1 MLLGFELSPQENID
15 VMEKKGKTK
24 QKTWEQGNT
33 KYQWC
38 LLVLDNLDENWKS
51 SDICLRW

>member
-24 QKTWEQGNT
+24 QKIGEQGST
-33 KYQWC
+33 EY
-38 LLVLDNLDENWKS
+38 
-51 SDICLRW
+51 R